1 MKWRKSPLD
10 PAVKDQLEL
19 RPREKV
25 LAWVDD
31 GSGRVVVASET
42 ALHLQRTPPGY
53 SRFGWEQIERASYE
67 SGTLTVVLTPEQGSA
82 ALRIPVGEGRDLP
95 VVVRDRVTASVLVNR
110 FVPLRG
116 DAGVRI
122 VGRRRDNGQVLWRS
136 ELDPGLAD
144 DADARGEAAIALAE
158 VRAEVGDG

>member
-1 MKWRKSPLD
+1 MRWRRSPLA
-10 PAVKDQLEL
+10 PAVKEQLEL
-19 RPREKV
+19 RPKERV

-31 GSGRVVVASET
+31 GAGRIVVASET
-42 ALHLQRTPPGY
+42 ALHLQRTPPAY
-53 SRFGWEQIERASYE
+53 SRIGWEQVERASYD
-67 SGTLTVVLTPEQGSA
+67 SGTLTVVLVPEQGSA
-82 ALRIPVGEGRDLP
+82 TLRIPVGEGRDLP

-122 VGRRRDNGQVLWRS
+122 VGRRQENGQVLWRS

-144 DADARGEAAIALAE
+144 DAGARGEAAMALAE
-158 VRAEVGDG
+158 VRAEVGEG

>member
-1 MKWRKSPLD
+1 MRWRRTPLD

-19 RPREKV
+19 RPKEKI

-42 ALHLQRTPPGY
+42 ALHLQRTPPAY
-53 SRFGWEQIERASYE
+53 SRFGWEQVERASYD
-67 SGTLTVVLTPEQGSA
+67 SGTLTVVLTPELGSA
-82 ALRIPVGEGRDLP
+82 TLRIPVGEGRELP

-116 DAGVRI
+116 DTGVRI
-122 VGRRRDNGQVLWRS
+122 VGRRQENGEVLWRS
-136 ELDPGLAD
+136 ELDAALAD
-144 DADARGEAAIALAE
+144 DAAAQGEAAIALAE
-158 VRAEVGDG
+158 VRAEVGEA

>member
-1 MKWRKSPLD
+1 MRWRKTPLD
-10 PAVKDQLEL
+10 PAVKAQLEL
-19 RPREKV
+19 RPKEKI

-42 ALHLQRTPPGY
+42 ALHLQRTPPEY
-53 SRFGWEQIERASYE
+53 SRLGWEQVERASYD
-67 SGTLTVVLTPEQGSA
+67 SGTLTVVLTPELGSA
-82 ALRIPVGEGRDLP
+82 TLRIPVGEGRELP

-122 VGRRRDNGQVLWRS
+122 VGRRQENGEVLWRS
-136 ELDPGLAD
+136 ELDAALAG
-144 DADARGEAAIALAE
+144 DATAQGEAAIALAE
-158 VRAEVGDG
+158 VRAEVGEA

>member
-1 MKWRKSPLD
+1 MKWRRTPLD
-10 PAVKDQLEL
+10 PAVKGQLEL
-19 RPREKV
+19 RPREKI

-42 ALHLQRTPPGY
+42 ALHLQRTPPEY
-53 SRFGWEQIERASYE
+53 ARLAWEQVERASYD
-67 SGTLTVVLTPEQGSA
+67 SGTLTVVLTPELGSA
-82 ALRIPVGEGRDLP
+82 TLRIPVGEGRELP

-122 VGRRRDNGQVLWRS
+122 VGRRQENGEVLWRS
-136 ELDPGLAD
+136 ELDAALAG
-144 DADARGEAAIALAE
+144 DATAQGEAAIALAE
-158 VRAEVGDG
+158 VRAEVGEA

>member
-1 MKWRKSPLD
+1 MRWRRTPLD
-10 PAVKDQLEL
+10 PGVKDQLEL
-19 RPREKV
+19 RPKEKI

-42 ALHLQRTPPGY
+42 ALHLQRTPPAY
-53 SRFGWEQIERASYE
+53 SRFGWEQVERASYDA
-67 SGTLTVVLTPEQGSA
+67 GTLTVVLTPELGSA
-82 ALRIPVGEGRDLP
+82 TLRIPVGEGRELP

-122 VGRRRDNGQVLWRS
+122 VGRRQGNGEVLWRS
-136 ELDPGLAD
+136 ELDATLAE
-144 DADARGEAAIALAE
+144 DATAQGEAAIALAE
-158 VRAEVGDG
+158 VRAEVGEA